1 MQTLFEYAGGRPAL
15 RRFIEMFYAS
25 VLVDPVLQP
34 LFGTGRPEHVE
45 HLTAFEAES
54 FGGPDDFSVAM
65 GGFAHLIDVHRNLRI
80 TEEQRQ
86 RFVELYLAALD
97 TAAMPADPAFRQAL
111 AEHVEFGSQVAM
123 QNSHATSEAELH
135 PLREVPHWS
144 WPTEK
149 APVQD

>member
-34 LFGTGRPEHVE
+34 LFGT
-45 HLTAFEAES
+45 
-54 FGGPDDFSVAM
+54 
-65 GGFAHLIDVHRNLRI
+65 
-80 TEEQRQ
+80 
-86 RFVELYLAALD
+86 LD

-144 WPTEK
+144 WPIEK